1 MSSIYFVQ
9 TVHDYRHPEN
19 GYGSYQDIFRLA
31 ELSGFPIIYPDEMD
45 VTDSSKCYIFT
56 PLNGEFAGG
65 WPDARAK
72 LVHWNLEQDCY
83 PPLPGIAETW
93 CSDVTL
99 AKLCNARYVFMGSHA
114 DLVYKPLEPM
124 EREYDVAFL
133 AYITDRRK
141 RLAYALDQRGIKRS
155 PDTAWYEDRH
165 TILMRS
171 SAMLHVHQNDGK
183 PYCAPQR
190 WCLAAAYKLP
200 LIFENL
206 ADKGVIPQ
214 STVLCSDIENMP
226 EFIHMWT
233 RRNDWP
239 ILRDY
244 GLALHSW
251 LCRDYTF
258 RMSVERNV

>member
-155 PDTAWYEDRH
+155 PDTAWYEERH
-165 TILMRS
+165 KILNSS
-171 SAMLHVHQNDGK
+171 SAFLHIHQNDGK
-183 PYCAPQR
+183 PYMPPQR
-190 WCLAAAYKLP
+190 VCLAAAYKLP
-200 LIFENL
+200 FISEAFADRGKLSYSNVLTSDYANL
-206 ADKGVIPQ
+206 PDF
-214 STVLCSDIENMP
+214 T
-226 EFIHMWT
+226 HMWVK
-233 RRNDWP
+233 RNDWG

-244 GLALHSW
+244 GLALHSAF
-251 LCRDYTF
+251 CRDYTF
-258 RMSVERNV
+258 YHSVMQHV